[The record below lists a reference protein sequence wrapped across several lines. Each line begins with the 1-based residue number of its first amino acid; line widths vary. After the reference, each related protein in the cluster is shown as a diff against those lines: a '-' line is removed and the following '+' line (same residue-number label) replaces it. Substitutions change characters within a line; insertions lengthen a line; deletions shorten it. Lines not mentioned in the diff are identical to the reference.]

1 MSSMGIQLLPQQL
14 VPLMPIL
21 DAMSDGVL
29 VVDASGS
36 IIAVNKSMRRFY
48 QGARRLF
55 PGIRWR
61 ISMPLTG
68 WKPNGS

>member
-36 IIAVNKSMRRFY
+36 IIAVNKRMSGMFFDFKRC
-48 QGARRLF
+48 GNLV
-55 PGIRWR
+55 P
-61 ISMPLTG
+61 
-68 WKPNGS
+68 

>member
-36 IIAVNKSMRRFY
+36 IIAI
-48 QGARRLF
+48 A
-55 PGIRWR
+55 
-61 ISMPLTG
+61 
-68 WKPNGS
+68 PNI